1 MTTVTADQVLDVK
14 GLNCPMPLLKAQKA
28 IKAMDA
34 GQVLKIIST
43 DRGSIKDFQ
52 SWAKAG
58 KSIEL
63 VDQQEEPGD
72 GTTLFVHYV
81 RKTK

>member
-1 MTTVTADQVLDVK
+1 MTTADQILDVK
-14 GLNCPMPLLKAQKA
+14 GLNCPMPLLKAQQT
-28 IKAMDA
+28 IKKMDI
-34 GQVLKIIST
+34 GQTLKIIST

-58 KSIEL
+58 KAVEL
-63 VDQQEEPGD
+63 LDQGEESD
-72 GTTLFVHYV
+72 NGTTLYVHYV